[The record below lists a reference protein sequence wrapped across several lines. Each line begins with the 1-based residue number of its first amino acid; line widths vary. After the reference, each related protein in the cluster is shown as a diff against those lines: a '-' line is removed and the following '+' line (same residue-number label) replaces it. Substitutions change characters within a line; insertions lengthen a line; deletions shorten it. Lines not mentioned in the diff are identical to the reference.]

1 MKDIDFEKLKK
12 DVRRAVAAH
21 DRYAY
26 IERTSTVLGKIDYIA
41 HQYPDASLTAGQVV
55 ELFRVR
61 TAVDE
66 ERIIRRR

>member
-12 DVRRAVAAH
+12 DVRRAVAAY

-26 IERTSTVLGKIDYIA
+26 IERTAAVLGKIDYIA

-55 ELFRVR
+55 ELFRARAEV
-61 TAVDE
+61 VE
-66 ERIIRRR
+66 ERIV